1 MNEPHKNEPRENAR
15 PTNEPREKVRRTNEP
30 RTKGNR
36 PGAAAIG
43 LAAVF
48 LAVLP
53 LVSDNAYVQNMAIMA
68 FLLAIMASGWNIISG
83 YAGYVSLGQ
92 SAFLGIGAY
101 TTALLSLHF
110 GLSPFLAAPVGGVV
124 AAGAALLLGLA
135 GRRTR
140 GIAFVIVSFAFLE
153 FTSLLTSNWSSLTNG
168 NHGLALPLPS
178 WDRAYL
184 NWPFYY
190 ALLALLALTVWGSWA
205 IRRST
210 FGIGLM
216 AIRDD
221 EAKAD
226 GIGVRTDRHK
236 MLAFAASAFPIGVA
250 GGVYGYYIAFLEPA
264 AMFDIVIAMQIV
276 LAAHLGG
283 VGTLWGP
290 VLGAFLL
297 EPLNQFTNQSLSGPD
312 AGSWRLIIYGALLA
326 AIVLFFPKGVLTEVP
341 ALLAR
346 LRRTG
351 TGPKALAGSRPAPE
365 PERLPASARVRPREA
380 ADPEGVPLL
389 RVTGLDKAF
398 GGVHA
403 VDQCSFTVER
413 GSITGLIGPNGSGKT
428 TVFNLLDGS
437 LGADGGSVQLGTR
450 RIDTLPRWQRAHA
463 GLARTFQSTRV
474 FPRLTVLENLAVP
487 SRGFSTAGARG
498 AVGGK
503 DAALAR
509 EWLDFV
515 GMGAYAD
522 HEAGGLSYGQQKLV
536 ELAQALMLRPEL
548 LLLDEPAAGI
558 NPALVDR
565 LSGIVRA
572 LNEAGTTVVIVEHN
586 MPFVLSLCDHIHV
599 LAQGAVIASGPP
611 GRIERDPAV
620 LDAYLGD
627 HAVRPHGDET
637 ISGAIA

>member
-1 MNEPHKNEPRENAR
+1 MTSKRLRA
-15 PTNEPREKVRRTNEP
+15 T
-30 RTKGNR
+30 GI
-36 PGAAAIG
+36 GAAVVV
-43 LAAVF
+43 LALF
-48 LAVLP
+48 P
-53 LVSDNAYVQNMAIMA
+53 LLSDNAYLQNMAIMA

-101 TTALLSLHF
+101 TAALLSIHT
-110 GLSPFLAAPVGGVV
+110 GISPLLAAPVGGIV
-124 AAGAALLLGLA
+124 AAAAALGLGLV

-140 GIAFVIVSFAFLE
+140 GVAFVIVSFAFLE
-153 FTSLLTSNWSSLTNG
+153 LTGLLAANWSSLTNG
-168 NHGLALPLPS
+168 NHGIALPLPS

-190 ALLALLALTVWGSWA
+190 YLLALLVLTVWGSWA
-205 IRRST
+205 IRRSKL
-210 FGIGLM
+210 GIGLT

-226 GIGVRTDRHK
+226 GIGVRTDRYK

-264 AMFDIVIAMQIV
+264 SMFDIVIAMQIV

-326 AIVLFFPKGVLTEVP
+326 AIVLFFPRGVLTEGL
-341 ALLAR
+341 ARLAR

-351 TGPKALAGSRPAPE
+351 PQAEAGTRLTPAPD
-365 PERLPASARVRPREA
+365 RLPARTLTRPG
-380 ADPEGVPLL
+380 ADESRTDLPLL
-389 RVTGLDKAF
+389 RVEGLRKAF
-398 GGVHA
+398 GGVRA
-403 VDQCSFTVER
+403 VDDCSFTVER

-437 LGADGGSVQLGTR
+437 LAADGGTVHLGGPR
-450 RIDTLPRWQRAHA
+450 LDDLSRWQRAHL
-463 GLARTFQSTRV
+463 GLARTFQATRV
-474 FPRLTVLENLAVP
+474 FPGLTVLENLAVP
-487 SRGFSTAGARG
+487 SRSFSTARLAHS
-498 AVGGK
+498 AISGK
-503 DAALAR
+503 EAERAR

-522 HEAGGLSYGQQKLV
+522 HRAGGLSYGQQKLV
-536 ELAQALMLRPEL
+536 ELAQALMLEPEV

-558 NPALVDR
+558 NPALVER
-565 LSGIVRA
+565 LTEIVRA

-586 MPFVLSLCDHIHV
+586 MPLVLSLCDHIHV
-599 LAQGAVIASGPP
+599 LAQGQVIASGAP
-611 GRIERDPAV
+611 GRIERDPVV
-620 LDAYLGD
+620 LEAYLGASSSD
-627 HAVRPHGDET
+627 PGNSQAT
-637 ISGAIA
+637 AGASA

>member
-1 MNEPHKNEPRENAR
+1 MNEPRVNTPRI
-15 PTNEPREKVRRTNEP
+15 
-30 RTKGNR
+30 KGNR
-36 PGAAAIG
+36 PRAAAIG

-68 FLLAIMASGWNIISG
+68 FLLAVMASGWNIISG

-110 GLSPFLAAPVGGVV
+110 GVSPFLAAPVGGVV

-153 FTSLLTSNWSSLTNG
+153 FTSLGTSNWSSLTNG

-190 ALLALLALTVWGSWA
+190 ALLVLLALTVWGSWA

-221 EAKAD
+221 ESKAD
-226 GIGVRTDRHK
+226 GIGVRTDRYK
-236 MLAFAASAFPIGVA
+236 MLAFAASAFPIGIA

-297 EPLNQFTNQSLSGPD
+297 EPLNQLTNQSLSGPD
-312 AGSWRLIIYGALLA
+312 AGSWRLIIYGTLLA
-326 AIVLFFPKGVLTEVP
+326 AIVLFFPKGVLTEGA

-351 TGPKALAGSRPAPE
+351 PKALAGSQPAPE

-380 ADPEGVPLL
+380 AEPEGVPLL

-413 GSITGLIGPNGSGKT
+413 GTITGLIGPNGSGKT

-437 LGADGGSVQLGTR
+437 LGADGGQVRLGTR
-450 RIDTLPRWQRAHA
+450 RIDALPRWQRAHA
-463 GLARTFQSTRV
+463 GLARTFQSARV

-487 SRGFSTAGARG
+487 SRSLSTAGPRAG
-498 AVGGK
+498 AAGGT
-503 DAALAR
+503 DTALAR

-515 GMGAYAD
+515 GMGAYAE

-611 GRIERDPAV
+611 GQIERDPAV

-627 HAVRPHGDET
+627 HAVRPHGDEAIT
-637 ISGAIA
+637 GAGA